1 MALPADPTSS
11 SAPFQPSSS
20 DWYTEHTQRTHRNT
34 PPRGMKRTADDEE
47 EERVIPPYNGFKR
60 LRISPRQQVTAR
72 NTIQHSNNVDPHYT
86 TVIPQHQVNG
96 VHPEAHLGRPP
107 YYPPSVGADIDQEL
121 VDPPVLTDQ
130 LQAARH
136 APTMPYPCRLA
147 PEPPICD
154 TPPPQRLPSHH
165 NDDYMPL
172 DDNTH
177 RIFISDLDAA
187 IAEIEAEE
195 RAAAEKDQEAAF
207 FLPDEVEKEIF
218 SGVPE
223 HVLRQQS
230 PPQLPDPRAN
240 SQALIL
246 YRDPESISVSE
257 EYDAVRKAVHEA
269 RQRIRDRKEP
279 EQKVEGRTLEPPPI
293 TPIDFGYP
301 LGRQASD
308 WRHASASTTDD
319 HVQNDDYDDAMDI
332 E

>member
-1 MALPADPTSS
+1 
-11 SAPFQPSSS
+11 
-20 DWYTEHTQRTHRNT
+20 
-34 PPRGMKRTADDEE
+34 MKRTADDEE

-72 NTIQHSNNVDPHYT
+72 NTIHHGNNMDPHNA
-86 TVIPQHQVNG
+86 VISQNQVNG
-96 VHPEAHLGRPP
+96 EHPEAYLARAP
-107 YYPPSVGADIDQEL
+107 YHPPSVGADSDQEL
-121 VDPPVLTDQ
+121 VDPPTHPDQ
-130 LQAARH
+130 LHVAHH
-136 APTMPYPCRLA
+136 APAMPYPCRLA

-154 TPPPQRLPSHH
+154 TPPPQRLPANRH
-165 NDDYMPL
+165 DDYMPL

-257 EYDAVRKAVHEA
+257 EHDAVRKAVHEA

-279 EQKVEGRTLEPPPI
+279 EQKVEDRTLQPSPI
-293 TPIDFGYP
+293 TPIEFGYP

-308 WRHASASTTDD
+308 WRHSGAGTTDD
-319 HVQNDDYDDAMDI
+319 HDQIDDYDDAMDI